1 MSCVTFCGCDGVIRN
16 SGVPNS
22 QLKIQDGTAII
33 VVPLYADDG
42 TENKVLRS
50 DTKNQAFFQAKV
62 YNTDPSKRWYPIGNF
77 TNVVNER
84 GESNFESFSDGS
96 RARTYKTPR
105 TFTGWL
111 LGYNPVY
118 AAMIESL
125 RCVKVGIYLLDD
137 CGQMTGIYCPDADGV
152 AANDAL
158 LPIAVNES
166 SIDSLVILQSDA
178 AAGKVQMSFDFSQ
191 LVKDENLRMLTAAEA
206 GNANLLTLTKLQP
219 TNVTI
224 SGEATTGFVAAISLD
239 YDSWTAVAV
248 EGLVLA
254 DFYLYNETTAAAI
267 TVTSVTEAPAGT
279 YTFVTPAQTST
290 DVLTLTQSGTTS
302 KPFGVTA
309 TITIP

>member
-1 MSCVTFCGCDGVIRN
+1 MSCVTFCGCDGVIRD

-42 TENKVLRS
+42 TENKILRS
-50 DTKNQAFFQAKV
+50 DTLNQAFFQAKV
-62 YNTDPSKRWYPIGNF
+62 NEPDPSKRWYPIGNF
-77 TNVVNER
+77 TNVTNER
-84 GESNFESFSDGS
+84 GESNFETFSDGS
-96 RARTYKTPR
+96 RARTFKPPR
-105 TFTGWL
+105 TMTGWL

-125 RCVKVGIYLLDD
+125 RCVKVGVYLIDD
-137 CGQMTGIYCPDADGV
+137 CGQPTGIYCEDAAGV

-166 SIDSLVILQSDA
+166 SVDSLVILQSDA

-206 GNANLLTLTKLQP
+206 GNANLLNLVKLIP
-219 TNVTI
+219 TNTTI
-224 SGEATTGFVAAISLD
+224 SLVAVTGFDAAIALD
-239 YDSWTAVAV
+239 YDKWTAQAIT
-248 EGLVLA
+248 GLVLA
-254 DFYLYNETTAAAI
+254 DFYLYNETTASVI
-267 TVTSVTEAPAGT
+267 TITSVTESPAGT
-279 YTFVTPAQTST
+279 YGFVIPSQTSA
-290 DVLTLTQSGTTS
+290 DVLTLSQSAATT
-302 KPFGVTA
+302 KPFRVTA